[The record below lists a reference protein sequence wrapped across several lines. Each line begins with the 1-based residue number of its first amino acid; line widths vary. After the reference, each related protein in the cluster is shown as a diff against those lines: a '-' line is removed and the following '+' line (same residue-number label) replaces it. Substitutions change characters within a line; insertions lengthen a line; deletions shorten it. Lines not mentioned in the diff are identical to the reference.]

1 MVGFHP
7 INRVMTV
14 GTFLFIASLIV
25 MVSGWLI
32 RNYYGGSHLA
42 TVIWANFFLY
52 GLLAF
57 VISVILVF
65 VGTLL
70 GARSGKLQ
78 ERASNIWNNRSGKR

>member
-25 MVSGWLI
+25 IMSGWLI
-32 RNYYGGSHLA
+32 KNYYGGSHLA

-57 VISVILVF
+57 IISVILVF
-65 VGTLL
+65 VGALL
-70 GARSGKLQ
+70 GAKNGKLQ
-78 ERASNIWNNRSGKR
+78 ERASNIWNNRPGKR